1 MVFVDNVKA
10 YCQKNG
16 LSVAAFERKCD
27 VANAV
32 IAQIE
37 RGRAKNPAV
46 STLFKIQQTT
56 GIDMSYWMKEGG
68 ILEYFSTH

>member
-1 MVFVDNVKA
+1 MVFVDNVKD

-32 IAQIE
+32 ISGIE
-37 RGRAKNPAV
+37 RGRSKNPSV

-56 GIDMSYWMKEGG
+56 GIDMTYWMKEGG
-68 ILEYFSTH
+68 ILEYFGKN